1 MDHLDKQKLK
11 EILEKNEDVVD
22 NTYLIRDEKYSDYIK
37 HDVEKLIIFK
47 ETHKELYINNREEYN
62 NMLTKECHFLHTN
75 YSEIFDKLNNG
86 TLDHSIMFKFIE
98 IYKEIEDGTL
108 DQHEASFKIGKML
121 KEMYVDTALSAITPP
136 TQTKNIS
143 YSEWVLK
150 QQHIKNTLKN
160 V

>member
-22 NTYLIRDEKYSDYIK
+22 NTHLIRDEKYSEYIK

-47 ETHKELYINNREEYN
+47 ETHKELYMNNREEYN

-98 IYKEIEDGTL
+98 IYKEIEDGNL

-143 YSEWVLK
+143 YSECVLK